1 MSKKL
6 IRFDW
11 AMKKML
17 RHKVY
22 FLKNSEVKDNF
33 KAKGLDKAKEK
44 WLFIKESG
52 QNKKNNFVRF

>member
-52 QNKKNNFVRF
+52 